1 MYTIFIAELRMLVR
15 NRLVA
20 ACALLIPVL
29 FAVALILG
37 RDNFGGSAIIAPLLI
52 VTVSALGVYVTA
64 TTTLAAR
71 RQNLFLKR
79 LRSTTA
85 NDSTILASLVSPIL
99 LVNVIQLAVVLIIV
113 SAVGTAPDNV
123 VALVIAIL
131 AVEALFIGLAL
142 ATAGLTNSPEH
153 AQVTTLPIFFLTVGA
168 AIWVATT
175 GTQDLAVV
183 KRLLPGGAATEL
195 IIEAWNGTSFSDI
208 LSLLLP
214 TLAWVI
220 VGFVLARQYFKWEP
234 RR

>member
-79 LRSTTA
+79 LRSTTVH
-85 NDSTILASLVSPIL
+85 DSTILAGLVSPIL
-99 LVNVIQLAVVLIIV
+99 LVNIIQLAVVLIIV

-123 VALVIAIL
+123 VALVIAVL
-131 AVEALFIGLAL
+131 SVEALFIGLAL
-142 ATAGLTNSPEH
+142 ATAGLTNSLTCAGHDAPHILFDGRCCPLGGNDRH
-153 AQVTTLPIFFLTVGA
+153 AGPLR
-168 AIWVATT
+168 
-175 GTQDLAVV
+175 D
-183 KRLLPGGAATEL
+183 
-195 IIEAWNGTSFSDI
+195 
-208 LSLLLP
+208 
-214 TLAWVI
+214 
-220 VGFVLARQYFKWEP
+220 
-234 RR
+234 